1 MKIGSVAKLDKRNMA
16 TSKMFDDGGM
26 SANCD
31 DIVIFP
37 IYGQVEAIW
46 KLDSGHVVINRN
58 LLSCKIWKQIWKI
71 SNNYQII
78 ALSMDILSLSKN
90 VYFWKKCW
98 HQQS

>member
-46 KLDSGHVVINRN
+46 KLDMWSLTETFYLAKSESRSEKSLTTIR
-58 LLSCKIWKQIWKI
+58 LL
-71 SNNYQII
+71 
-78 ALSMDILSLSKN
+78 L
-90 VYFWKKCW
+90 
-98 HQQS
+98 